1 MKENNIIL
9 IKSFDFAV
17 RIVKLHQ
24 YVIRN
29 HKEYELSKQVLRSG
43 TSIGANVEEAIGGVS
58 RKDFVNKMGIAY
70 KEARE
75 TNYWLRLLKTTDY
88 LDDKL
93 AMSLTNDCEELI
105 KILTSIIKST
115 KNENLRLNS

>member
-17 RIVKLHQ
+17 RIVKLYQ
-24 YVIRN
+24 YIIKN
-29 HKEYELSKQVLRSG
+29 HNEYELSKQVLRSG
-43 TSIGANVEEAIGGVS
+43 TSVGANIEEAIGGVS
-58 RKDFVNKMGIAY
+58 RKDFINKMGIAY

-75 TNYWLRLLKTTDY
+75 TNYWLRLLKTTGY

-93 AMSLTNDCEELI
+93 AISLGNDCEELI
-105 KILTSIIKST
+105 KILTSILKST
-115 KNENLRLNS
+115 KNESAPLNS